1 MAEQIRIGTSG
12 WVYRH
17 WQGLFYPANLPQKQ
31 WFAYYARSF
40 DTVEINSTFYH
51 LQNASVF
58 EHWQQQAPG
67 GFLYSIKASRI
78 ITHNQRLEGC
88 QDTLETFLSRASLL
102 GETLGPVLFQLPP
115 SFSLDLSRFE
125 SFFAL
130 LPQGFSYAMEFR
142 NPTWLTEEVFAL
154 LERFGVALCIHD
166 MSPLQVPLRIT
177 AKFVYLRFHGDV
189 DHAGDYPLETL
200 AAWVERI
207 QTWQRNGLA
216 VFAYFNN
223 DASGMAVRNALTV
236 KQLLGQGS

>member
-12 WVYRH
+12 WLYKH
-17 WQGLFYPANLPQKQ
+17 WQGIFYPEDISQKH

-51 LQNASVF
+51 LHNASVF
-58 EHWQQQAPG
+58 EHWQQQAPD

-88 QDTLETFLSRASLL
+88 QDTLETFLSRTSLL

-125 SFFAL
+125 SFLAL

-189 DHAGDYPLETL
+189 DHTGDYPLETL
-200 AAWVERI
+200 ALWAERMKA
-207 QTWQRNGLA
+207 WQRNGLA